1 MDANEAF
8 HLFADLRDLL
18 VADLPEE
25 SDVDIAG
32 LVGCHAVTLRTV
44 GPRSKGLSVLGRRGD
59 TLSGDERG
67 HAVTLARAVGAVCH
81 AVETA
86 SGPESA
92 PETLR
97 VLVTTSGG
105 QAEAEVAVGLAAEVR
120 TGRGRD
126 ESPLAAVARAAI
138 DTVDPTIQ
146 LVHATRRRSAPRFP
160 APIPCGPPPTRLSR
174 QRRGCR
180 AEPRPFTRGGRRKW
194 QRVGAPRALR
204 RPDPRVSSAALRARR
219 HPCRRQCARARRPAR
234 PTSPVTPSRS
244 VRS

>member
-1 MDANEAF
+1 MFKALSEGQRAF
-8 HLFADLRDLL
+8 TRVAI

-146 LVHATRRRSAPRFP
+146 LVHAADDELGGERAVVVVV
-160 APIPCGPPPTRLSR
+160 
-174 QRRGCR
+174 RGNDD
-180 AEPRPFTRGGRRKW
+180 ATAIG
-194 QRVGAPRALR
+194 
-204 RPDPRVSSAALRARR
+204 AALSGSDSLRAAANAALEAT
-219 HPCRRQCARARRPAR
+219 ARLPR
-234 PTSPVTPSRS
+234 
-244 VRS
+244 

>member
-44 GPRSKGLSVLGRRGD
+44 GLRSKGLSVLGRRGD

-146 LVHATRRRSAPRFP
+146 LVHAADDELGGERAVVVVV
-160 APIPCGPPPTRLSR
+160 
-174 QRRGCR
+174 RGNDD
-180 AEPRPFTRGGRRKW
+180 ATAIG
-194 QRVGAPRALR
+194 
-204 RPDPRVSSAALRARR
+204 AALSGSDSLRAAANAALEAT
-219 HPCRRQCARARRPAR
+219 ARLPR
-234 PTSPVTPSRS
+234 
-244 VRS
+244 